1 MKIVAKV
8 FFGLLG
14 LSISIVASG
23 GKYTDQAK
31 AQLRMAKLAVAT
43 EGYEETHED
52 KFGSLDD
59 DDSDSFSFNLSRG
72 KSYLIVSFCDEDC
85 SDLDLILYDKYDNEL
100 SKDTQTDSAPM
111 VSVTPRYTGS
121 YTLKVTM
128 YSCDSDPCFYGIS
141 ILGK

>member
-1 MKIVAKV
+1 MKIIAKV

-31 AQLRMAKLAVAT
+31 AQLRMAKLVAAT

-59 DDSDSFSFNLSRG
+59 DDSDSFSFNLSRPHRCI
-72 KSYLIVSFCDEDC
+72 KTMPQRENF
-85 SDLDLILYDKYDNEL
+85 
-100 SKDTQTDSAPM
+100 
-111 VSVTPRYTGS
+111 TPQRPGY
-121 YTLKVTM
+121 LKVRYKPTLLNEFQIAPAVG
-128 YSCDSDPCFYGIS
+128 SGNTTPTGV
-141 ILGK
+141 